1 MAPRECLSCS
11 STGRPKLGAS
21 ASRMLRGTQVR
32 NTLRRITSYNVCYTK
47 LLRIEHFDRKV
58 FRTCVPRNIRLAEAP
73 SFGRPVLLHDRASRG
88 AIAYLAL
95 AGEILRREDERMA
108 KAG

>member
-1 MAPRECLSCS
+1 VSMQL
-11 STGRPKLGAS
+11 
-21 ASRMLRGTQVR
+21 
-32 NTLRRITSYNVCYTK
+32 
-47 LLRIEHFDRKV
+47 IEHFDRKV

-73 SFGRPVLLHDRASRG
+73 SFGRPVLLHDRSSRG

-108 KAG
+108 KAV